1 MKKKLLILLSIALLI
16 LLAACGGG
24 GNANNSDGN
33 TSSNQ
38 TSGGSSNSGGS
49 SGGSSGGGSGGGDA
63 PKNVTLR
70 IAWWGGEPRHDYTLK
85 VIDMYQ
91 QQNPHVTIEP
101 EYASWDDYWT
111 RLAPQAAANQLPDI
125 IQMDLS
131 YITQYGEK
139 GQLADLTPFLGKEI
153 DVTNVSESAISG
165 GRIVDKLYGFN
176 AGVNALQVHFD
187 PAMLQK
193 AGIDINSIPENWTWS
208 DFESLSM
215 KAADAGIYFSTG
227 LKADVFFNYYLRTQG
242 KRLYS
247 PDGTQLGYDDDQ
259 LFVDFFG
266 MLHRLVKAGAIPT
279 PDITAQ
285 IKGLEDDLLVKN
297 QAASVWQW
305 TNQFI
310 GLQQVANRPLEMHPL
325 PGPNQSTGL
334 FLKPSMFWSI
344 AENSQNKE
352 EAAKFISFFINDV
365 EANKLIRGDRGVPV
379 SSVVKEALIPELT
392 EQQAQVFEFIAWA
405 EKNSSPGDGPDPIGA
420 GEVIAALESV
430 TEALFFDQITPE
442 EAAKQFRSEANSILS
457 RNK

>member
-1 MKKKLLILLSIALLI
+1 MKKKQLILLSIVLLV

-24 GNANNSDGN
+24 GNGTNSGGN
-33 TSSNQ
+33 TSSDQ
-38 TSGGSSNSGGS
+38 TNTSNNSGSNSSGS
-49 SGGSSGGGSGGGDA
+49 SGGNSGGDA

-139 GQLADLTPFLGKEI
+139 GQLADLTPFLGNQI
-153 DVTNVSESAISG
+153 DVTNISESAISG
-165 GRIVDKLYGFN
+165 GRIGDKLYGFN

-187 PAMLQK
+187 PAILEK
-193 AGIDINSIPENWTWS
+193 AGISIDSIPDNWTWA
-208 DFESLSM
+208 DYESLAM
-215 KAADAGIYFSTG
+215 KAADAGIYFDTG
-227 LKADVFFNYYLRTQG
+227 HKADVFFAYYLRTQG

-259 LFVDFFG
+259 LFVDFFS
-266 MLHRLVKAGAIPT
+266 MQHRLVKAGAKPT

-310 GLQQVANRPLEMHPL
+310 GLQQVADRPLEMHPL
-325 PGPNQSTGL
+325 PGPNQTQGL

-352 EAAKFISFFINDV
+352 EAAKFLDFFINDI

-420 GEVIAALESV
+420 GEVIAALESI
-430 TEALFFDQITPE
+430 TESLYFDQITPE